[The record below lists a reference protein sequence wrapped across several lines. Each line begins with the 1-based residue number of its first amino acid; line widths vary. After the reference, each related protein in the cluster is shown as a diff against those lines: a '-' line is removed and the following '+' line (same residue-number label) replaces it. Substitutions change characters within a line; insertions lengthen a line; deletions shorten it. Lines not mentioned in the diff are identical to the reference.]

1 MFIKYEVKKIYHIL
15 EKIMKQL
22 KVMNLFRDEAEENMR
37 HMLSSH

>member
-22 KVMNLFRDEAEENMR
+22 KVMNLFRGEAEENMR